1 MSLFCV
7 DMTYKKWMSLR
18 LHGDAKGNIRHA
30 TQIAASGLRK
40 GGTVR
45 LHVFGGISAVSDSF

>member
-1 MSLFCV
+1 
-7 DMTYKKWMSLR
+7 MTYKKWMSLR
-18 LHGDAKGNIRHA
+18 LHGNAKGNIRHA